1 MRLPRSLLK
10 FNWVSKLDPQK
21 LYSLWLSLGHS
32 LLRGER
38 SRFWE
43 REWSVISRSEEKARS
58 LLARILRS
66 HALNLFFVD
75 LWPAAGFFSISL
87 LLWSS
92 LFKPSYAHRK
102 KLSLSLKAVWLEEKS
117 IDQRQKQQVVNF
129 QSKWADGILASASR
143 AQIPVYANSQKL
155 QRRSITRILIGVG
168 WMWVGIW
175 ETEESGEKR
184 KDRCLHSAFS
194 GQGVCA
200 MQNVKCKVLNAKWN
214 ITTTPAHAHRIRRA
228 AD

>member
-1 MRLPRSLLK
+1 
-10 FNWVSKLDPQK
+10 
-21 LYSLWLSLGHS
+21 
-32 LLRGER
+32 
-38 SRFWE
+38 
-43 REWSVISRSEEKARS
+43 
-58 LLARILRS
+58 
-66 HALNLFFVD
+66 
-75 LWPAAGFFSISL
+75 
-87 LLWSS
+87 
-92 LFKPSYAHRK
+92 
-102 KLSLSLKAVWLEEKS
+102 
-117 IDQRQKQQVVNF
+117 
-129 QSKWADGILASASR
+129 
-143 AQIPVYANSQKL
+143 
-155 QRRSITRILIGVG
+155 VG